1 MTRRVAIHLNI
12 ANALQLLGSLY
23 RNPADAIKEH
33 VSNAL
38 DEHLRAQKMGQGIPV
53 CNVVYTLEKDKITIA
68 YPYGMDRYEFED
80 ALNKVADSV
89 KPSLD
94 VDQIGQLGIG
104 NFSFLQIGKKCTFL
118 SKKTSDS
125 QTLRVTL
132 RSGSSTADFESVPK
146 RDELPHAGLKVII
159 TQLLFDPT
167 KRRGSLSAENL
178 QKVFAEKFDH
188 YLRLGTLVIT
198 IICRGS
204 SSTVQP
210 LRIELPPIGL
220 KFKDMHLARDFQ
232 KKFRLELYFDP
243 SGKGKLALRHTGV
256 AVVEDVSQLKAYG
269 LEESIYAS
277 GNVKGHIEANFLK
290 PLPARTGFE
299 ENEDWIALLEELDNI
314 RPFIEE
320 EVEALKQAE
329 MERKLTQIQRK
340 AIEIASDILNMDEFK
355 DLEMLQG
362 LGRKP
367 REARRPP
374 NGFDFVPQSVRAN
387 VGERAHL
394 LLKAEVPQRVPDG
407 TLVSIS
413 STTPTIALEQLE
425 LTLKEVEA
433 RDGVVSSRVYFK
445 GVEKLSTPAE
455 VLAKAD
461 SVKAESKAYI
471 MVGDAGPARIQRTAA
486 EEGREGHRFNYSETA
501 FEDGGH
507 KHSRFIGGTVQVNN
521 TNPDYNQ
528 EKSGSDQDFLAYVTL
543 MIGKETIAYND
554 RSNVAD
560 TYLEKMLSF
569 YFRLSTILRK
579 GSRGR
584 PRRLQAV

>member
-1 MTRRVAIHLNI
+1 
-12 ANALQLLGSLY
+12 
-23 RNPADAIKEH
+23 
-33 VSNAL
+33 
-38 DEHLRAQKMGQGIPV
+38 
-53 CNVVYTLEKDKITIA
+53 
-68 YPYGMDRYEFED
+68 
-80 ALNKVADSV
+80 
-89 KPSLD
+89 
-94 VDQIGQLGIG
+94 
-104 NFSFLQIGKKCTFL
+104 
-118 SKKTSDS
+118 
-125 QTLRVTL
+125 
-132 RSGSSTADFESVPK
+132 VPK
-146 RDELPHAGLKVII
+146 RDELPHPGLKVII

-210 LRIELPPIGL
+210 LKIALPPIGL
-220 KFKDMHLARDFQ
+220 KFKDMHLARDYQ
-232 KKFRLELYFDP
+232 KTFRLEIYFDP
-243 SGKGKLALRHTGV
+243 SGKGKVGFRHIGV
-256 AVVEDVSQLKAYG
+256 VVVEDVSQLKAYG
-269 LEESIYAS
+269 LEESIYA
-277 GNVKGHIEANFLK
+277 GGYVKGHIEANFLK

-299 ENEDWIALLEELDNI
+299 ENEDWIALLDELDKI
-314 RPFIEE
+314 TPFIEE

-329 MERKLTQIQRK
+329 MERKLTEIQRK

-367 REARRPP
+367 REPRRPP

-407 TLVSIS
+407 TLVKIS
-413 STTPTIALEQLE
+413 ASSPTIRLENLQL
-425 LTLKEVEA
+425 TVKEADA

-445 GVEKLSTPAE
+445 GVEKLTTPAE

-461 SVKAESKAYI
+461 TVNAESKAYI
-471 MVGDAGPARIQRTAA
+471 MVGEAGPARMQRTPA
-486 EEGREGHRFNYSETA
+486 EEGREGQRFNYSETA
-501 FEDGGH
+501 FEEGAH

-521 TNPDYNQ
+521 TNPDYKQ
-528 EKSGSDQDFLAYVTL
+528 EKSGSDQGFLAYLIL
-543 MIGKETIAYND
+543 MIGKETITYND

-569 YFRLSTILRK
+569 YFRLKSKIAGASPIPGKR
-579 GSRGR
+579 SRGR
-584 PRRLQAV
+584 PRRIQPV